1 MNLVLTI
8 IVPLVIVLIAVFLLG
23 FKIFLFKDGKFPNTH
38 VGGNKALRDKGIGCA
53 TTQDRNARKEKPK
66 IDISNLINEIE
77 K

>member
-23 FKIFLFKDGKFPNTH
+23 FKMFLFKDGKFPNTH

>member
-8 IVPLVIVLIAVFLLG
+8 IISLVIVLIAVFLLG

-53 TTQDRNARKEKPK
+53 TTQDRNARKEKSK
-66 IDISNLINEIE
+66 IDVSKLINEIE

>member
-23 FKIFLFKDGKFPNTH
+23 FKIFFFKDGKFPNTH